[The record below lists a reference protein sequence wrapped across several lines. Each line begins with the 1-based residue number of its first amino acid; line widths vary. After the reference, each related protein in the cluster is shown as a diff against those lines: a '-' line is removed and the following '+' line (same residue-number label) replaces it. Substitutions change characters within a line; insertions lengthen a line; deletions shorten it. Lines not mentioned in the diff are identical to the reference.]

1 MAKIK
6 AATVSVTLEAE
17 SAKFTQAL
25 QRAQNQ
31 AHNSTNSIIKALAN
45 AQAASAQWA
54 NATTKAF
61 FAPFKAFQKAIA
73 PFKTMVNQV
82 IAIAS
87 NLTHPFRQLVAYVS
101 GPFVRGFKTAFDA
114 AKRVLTGFGVAA
126 TAAGAALGFIMH
138 DVAQQTME
146 LAKWSASLGISVQTL
161 NKVSYASRIFGMSI
175 EDVGDSMSTLQEKIA
190 ETAEAGGGLEDFFN
204 RISAKKGPK
213 AFIDVANEWNKL
225 KPDEQLNRYMEE
237 LDKMNTN
244 TAVKFAKEISDQF
257 AEMVALTKMSGQS
270 FKDLQAEA
278 ERFGSS
284 AVSAEGFIK
293 LTAAWGKVKFEA
305 FNVFNAVG
313 DRLAQ
318 PLADLIGVLQDDF
331 NAWVRGFGDKN
342 DTLAESFTKMTKSV
356 TVSIIDAV
364 QSAMQAMSDFWD
376 TVMQAWD
383 GLKNILQ
390 EYGGIQFKQTLSVQ
404 GQIAATPEQKLNLK
418 KQDQMIA
425 ALEDIKNGKGSITYD
440 LEQQS
445 RSLGVAPERAYGG
458 FSMFD
463 TTKADELQKAIIDK
477 RNAEIKAIEDSI
489 KAQNGNSSA
498 GQKAIQY
505 LEKLKENVLKTSDAT
520 GDFGRR
526 TSDSTKGLTSAQRD
540 AADAAKETAKKQKEA
555 SDNLAQALK
564 SLANVRASL
573 GLGGQTGWQMKVAA
587 DQQSLIDQ
595 YTASIKAATEAHNK
609 EQVAKL
615 KVAQQNDL
623 ETLKSQQAVKYWE
636 EFSDMSKKEQLNFI
650 KLREQL
656 GMSDKVGFDRPIIST
671 QGPMAFRNLGWKQG
685 VSTDSPEQLK
695 FKIETEDG
703 RQAIRDYFDEL
714 KRNNEEYY
722 TRDRAALDQLN
733 RDKLEMIAAYEA
745 ERRRL
750 REEADATSDATGPL
764 AEFYNGLNQKEG
776 ALANHQSVIEG
787 YSNEEIQTAMKTEK
801 GKRDIMLQTGG
812 QLLGEAAK
820 TNKKAFEMQKAL
832 NIANAIMNT
841 AQGVTRAIAEGG
853 PYAGPALAAMIGA
866 LGMIQIQ
873 QIRSQQ
879 FVGQFHDGIDSLPST
894 GTYIGEKGERVLS
907 VKTNE
912 DLKSFMADQSTS
924 RNETSYAPVYNI
936 NSAPTADDIE
946 AILKKDKMRFRR
958 AIM

>member
-138 DVAQQTME
+138 DVAEQSLE
-146 LAKWSASLGISVQTL
+146 LAKWSAMLGISVQTL
-161 NKVSYASRIFGMSI
+161 NKVSYSARIFGMTI
-175 EDVGDSMSTLQEKIA
+175 ENVGDAMSTLTEKIA
-190 ETAEAGGGLEDFFN
+190 DTAQGGGGLEDFFN
-204 RISAKKGPK
+204 KISKGGAK
-213 AFIDVANEWNKL
+213 AFIQTANEWNKL
-225 KPDEQLNRYMEE
+225 KPDEQLNKYMET
-237 LDKMNTN
+237 LDKMDTN
-244 TAVKFAKEISDQF
+244 TAVFFAKEISDQF
-257 AEMVALTKMSGQS
+257 AEMVAMTKMSGQS

-284 AVSAEGFIK
+284 SVSAEGFIK

-318 PLADLIGVLQDDF
+318 PLTDLITVLQKKF
-331 NAWVRGFGDKN
+331 NEWVRGFGDEN
-342 DTLAESFTKMTKSV
+342 DTMAESFTKMTKSV
-356 TVSIIDAV
+356 TLSIIDAV
-364 QSAMQAMSDFWD
+364 DAALVTMGNFWD
-376 TVMQAWD
+376 SVIQAWT
-383 GLKNILQ
+383 GLKNILEQ
-390 EYGGIQFKQTLSVQ
+390 YGGIQFKQTLSFQ
-404 GQIAATPEQKLNLK
+404 GERAATPEQKAQLK
-418 KQDQMIA
+418 KLDELNA
-425 ALEDIKNGKGSITYD
+425 TLTDIKNGKGTLNAD
-440 LEQQS
+440 TMKQLQS
-445 RSLGVAPERAYGG
+445 AGVDPN
-458 FSMFD
+458 
-463 TTKADELQKAIIDK
+463 KAISGWTLTQAGTVEDLQEAVNNK
-477 RNAEIKAIEDSI
+477 RNDEIKSIESVVAANDKSGGAIAFFRDSLSTARSKVEDMS
-489 KAQNGNSSA
+489 
-498 GQKAIQY
+498 
-505 LEKLKENVLKTSDAT
+505 TAT
-520 GDFGRR
+520 TDFGRR